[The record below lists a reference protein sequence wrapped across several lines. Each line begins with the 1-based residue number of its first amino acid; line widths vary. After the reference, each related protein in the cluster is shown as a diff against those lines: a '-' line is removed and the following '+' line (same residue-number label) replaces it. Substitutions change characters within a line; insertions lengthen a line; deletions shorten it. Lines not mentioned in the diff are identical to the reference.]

1 MMMEKK
7 QKTRLTAPQVL
18 VLGVIG
24 SILIGAI
31 LLKLPISNS
40 NGKNINFIDS
50 LFTATSAVCVTGL
63 NTIVPA
69 EQFTIFG
76 KIVLMCLIEIGGIGF
91 MSFIALLLMIM
102 KKKIG
107 LSERNI
113 IKESLGQNNNKGII
127 NLIKKIFIYLAI
139 IEIIGAILL
148 AIRFIPEYGFKTG
161 IFYSIFHSISAVCN
175 AGFDIIGSESLIKY
189 QYDGLVSITIM
200 ILIII
205 GGLGFTVWD
214 DIVDL
219 IKKFFNKNMKINK
232 IGNELSINTKIVLI
246 TTAILLVS
254 GTMVTFFL
262 EKDNIQ
268 IMKNDNTAQKILKS
282 SFYSTTL
289 RTAGFETIDST
300 ELTTA
305 TKFISLIY
313 MFIGGAPG
321 SAAGGVKVTTFAII
335 FLMIVSYL
343 KGNENTIVYKR
354 KIPEK
359 LIKRAIVIVSVSIFI
374 VIVSIMG
381 LSIAEELHV
390 EQVLPESETS
400 IRAIGFLDIFYEA
413 FSAFGTVG
421 LTLGI
426 TSRLSIAG
434 KMIIMI
440 LMFIGRLGPITISYA
455 VLKKFN
461 NNKNVNYPECD
472 LIVG

>member
-313 MFIGGAPG
+313 
-321 SAAGGVKVTTFAII
+321 AAGGVKVTTFAII